1 MGQTNGNR
9 HSSPPIKFVEKL
21 GYGIG
26 DLGYALI
33 WQMISLYLLFFYTD
47 VFGITAAEAGIIFL
61 IARIWDAVN
70 DPLLGFLADRTQSRW
85 GKFRPYLLFGAVPVG
100 VCLVLAFSTPDL
112 GHIGQFIWALVTYIL
127 LGMVYTAVN
136 LPYGSLLAVCTRNQS
151 DRSSMAAYRMIFG
164 FLGVLVVGTLTKP
177 LVGKFTNEQTG
188 FQVVAAIYAVLA
200 AIIIWTVFANVK
212 EKVTPV
218 KTQRYNLKEM
228 LKILTINKPLIVIC
242 SAVLF
247 VTTAITIRSAVG
259 MYFFKYNMAREDLFP
274 LFMGIIVISMIL
286 GCVAANFL
294 RKKLEKKNLYILGM
308 IIFAI
313 GDIGIFFSPYS
324 AINLIIFFTVLAGLG
339 TGIFYVLLL
348 AMVADTVEYAEWKT
362 GKRAE
367 GMIYSAY
374 TFTAKLSAA
383 LGGAAAGLLLSLV
396 GYVPNSTQT
405 ATADFGI
412 RALFTLGPFISG
424 VIAVAI
430 MNFYNLDSA
439 LFKRIVEDLG
449 KNRSGEINGL

>member
-1 MGQTNGNR
+1 MGQNNGNG
-9 HSSPPIKFVEKL
+9 HSQPPIKLIEKL
-21 GYGIG
+21 GYGVG

-47 VFGITAAEAGIIFL
+47 VFGITAGEAGIIFL

-100 VCLVLAFSTPDL
+100 ICLILAFSTPDL
-112 GHIGQFIWALVTYIL
+112 GHIGKFIWALVTYIM

-177 LVGKFTNEQTG
+177 LVGKFTNEQAG
-188 FQVVAAIYAVLA
+188 FQAVAAIYSVLA
-200 AIIIWTVFANVK
+200 AIIIWTVFTSVK

-218 KTQRYNLKEM
+218 KTERYSLKEM
-228 LKILTINKPLIVIC
+228 LKILTVNKPLILIC

-286 GCVAANFL
+286 GCIVANFL

-348 AMVADTVEYAEWKT
+348 GMVADTVEYAEWKT

-383 LGGAAAGLLLSLV
+383 MGGASAGLLLSLV

-424 VIAVAI
+424 VIAVII

-439 LFKRIVEDLG
+439 LFKRIVEDLEEN
-449 KNRSGEINGL
+449 KSGEITGL